1 MSEHSADTALKD
13 DVVDL
18 LIGQHMLIRD
28 LFSEVETATGSER
41 QQAFERLVTLLA
53 VHETAEEEI
62 VHPLAR
68 EVMDGGDGVVDD
80 RLEEER
86 QAKELLAQLEELG
99 PDHAKFDSM
108 LNQLRESVLLH
119 AHNEEVNE
127 FRYLRHECEPTQ
139 LRGMAAMVKA
149 AEAVAPT
156 HPHPGMESAA
166 KNLALGPAVALFDRT
181 KDLVRQAMSRNRS

>member
-1 MSEHSADTALKD
+1 MSRHPADTAFKD

-28 LFSEVETATGSER
+28 LFSEVETTTGIER

-68 EVMDGGDGVVDD
+68 KVMHGGDGLVDD

-86 QAKELLAQLEELG
+86 QAKELLARLEELG
-99 PDHAKFDSM
+99 PDHPEFGSM
-108 LNQLRESVLLH
+108 LTQLRESVLLH

-127 FRYLRHECEPTQ
+127 FRYLRRECEPTQ
-139 LRGMAAMVKA
+139 LQGLAAMVKV

-156 HPHPGMESAA
+156 HPHPGMESAV

-181 KDLVRQAMSRNRS
+181 KDLVRQAMSRNRP